1 MSNHIDTF
9 NIRKYF
15 KEDQKININIIKEE
29 YGRIINIHG
38 IWYKKTTL
46 QQDIII
52 DLHLLQIGE
61 SSTTIHGIKGKQIM
75 QQLATKDYNK
85 KYLIFDGWIIIN
97 GKKNE
102 RTYITKSYY
111 LVSSH
116 VNPLIANL

>member
-61 SSTTIHGIKGKQIM
+61 SSTMIHGIKGKQIM

-85 KYLIFDGWIIIN
+85 K
-97 GKKNE
+97 
-102 RTYITKSYY
+102 
-111 LVSSH
+111 
-116 VNPLIANL
+116 